1 MRKPTMLVQLH
12 VRIDPAL
19 YRALKVRA
27 AETGTKLQDLVA
39 ALLARGLKRKVTP

>member
-1 MRKPTMLVQLH
+1 MTAKTAQLH

-19 YRALKVRA
+19 YKALKVRA

-39 ALLARGLKRKVTP
+39 ALLARGLKKGGTT

>member
-1 MRKPTMLVQLH
+1 

-19 YRALKVRA
+19 YKALKVRA

-39 ALLARGLKRKVTP
+39 ALLARGLKQKGWTT